1 MLCLFILAK
10 CVAFTGMIHVR
21 VRIKFAPKSSSPQ
34 SSESAQC
41 ENTETPYLRTLMDL
55 QRLENFFPRLQISE
69 KIDMFTQF
77 IESGDEEIGIVSAVK
92 LSQNEICRPVNG
104 KIILTD
110 LLLTL
115 FKSIIAGVRPINL
128 DAFNLFIPSVRQLLW
143 YVAPHHVK
151 SKDRSCTLPSQLI
164 RFCGLNNPKKLGH
177 RIKQIDSVV
186 LEDLI
191 GGLATQL
198 EKSYV
203 EHPNF
208 HPLRDLAT
216 ALLTAATKYASY
228 LAENNLLQK
237 RNQSE
242 EEKTEKQ
249 QLINELKHI
258 ESSTHYKIARERKA
272 IEAIQQDLD
281 SRDFYNPVNV
291 DVHFPEK
298 RIYRYD
304 FVKNVTLIGFPNHSI
319 TLLLHYFRELR
330 EILISCG
337 EKILTILHINL
348 IAKMSSQ

>member
-1 MLCLFILAK
+1 
-10 CVAFTGMIHVR
+10 
-21 VRIKFAPKSSSPQ
+21 
-34 SSESAQC
+34 
-41 ENTETPYLRTLMDL
+41 MDL

-186 LEDLI
+186 LEGLI

-304 FVKNVTLIGFPNHSI
+304 FVKNVTLIGFPNHS
-319 TLLLHYFRELR
+319 TSAALL
-330 EILISCG
+330 
-337 EKILTILHINL
+337 
-348 IAKMSSQ
+348 